1 MSTLIQIFMAVGAIV
16 CTAAVAK
23 YIWQGRDSFYD
34 VYKQI
39 KEEWKKV

>member
-1 MSTLIQIFMAVGAIV
+1 MTVGAIV

-23 YIWQGRDSFYD
+23 YIWQSRGCFKE